1 MMNLK
6 VLITC
11 PPMQRSIARYTS
23 KLRDCGIEPTCPTM
37 TQILSE
43 SELIALVPEFDG
55 WIIGDD
61 PATERVFRTGTAG
74 RLRAAVKWGAGVDNV
89 DFSGANAC
97 GLKVPNTPGMFDDEV
112 ADIAIGYVVALARET
127 FAIDRSVKSGGWHK
141 PVGMSLRG
149 KTVAVVG
156 FGGIGRAT
164 VRRLLVSG
172 MHVNVYDPVAAEC
185 EELKNNYQRL
195 NWPDGIQDADFIVL
209 CCALNNATRDLIN
222 RDTLGRCKRGVRI
235 VNVSRGPVINELSL
249 VEALETGGVH
259 SAALEVSA
267 EEPLPA
273 ASRLRNYEQCIFG
286 SHNASN
292 TQEAVDRT
300 SFRAIDLLAA
310 QFSGKS

>member
-1 MMNLK
+1 MKNLR

-11 PPMQRSIARYTS
+11 PPMQRSIERYRG

-37 TQILSE
+37 TQVLSE
-43 SELIALVPEFDG
+43 SELIGMLPEFDG

-61 PATERVFRTGTAG
+61 PATEQVFRAGTNG

-89 DFSGANAC
+89 DFDGAITC
-97 GLKVPNTPGMFDDEV
+97 GLQVPNTPGMFDDEV
-112 ADIAIGYVVALARET
+112 SDIAMGYVVALARET
-127 FAIDRSVKSGGWHK
+127 FAIDRSVKSGGWLK
-141 PVGMSLRG
+141 PVGISLRG

-172 MHVNVYDPVAAEC
+172 MRVNVYDPTAAEC
-185 EELKNNYQRL
+185 LELKNDCQRL
-195 NWPDGIQDADFIVL
+195 NWPDGIEDADFIVL

-222 RDTLGRCKRGVRI
+222 RDILGRCKRGVRI

-249 VEALETGGVH
+249 VEALEEGGVH
-259 SAALEVSA
+259 SAALEVFT
-267 EEPLPA
+267 EEPLPVS
-273 ASRLRNYEQCIFG
+273 SRLRNYEQCIFG
-286 SHNASN
+286 AHNASN